1 MAVFNVAG
9 YLIEE
14 RHRWPVI
21 TASPRGQHSSW
32 PRCLTPLTTR
42 PWRRS
47 VDANRNGCTSQGKQF
62 VVSVSTSAGQWLG
75 AVSLHTNLSRGV
87 FVAAFLG
94 SLLRHRVLGVD
105 QEPRSR
111 YEVVETALL
120 VGQDA
125 RLVPLVTVL
134 PADERYR
141 GYDDA
146 RVLTGTYGHLRV
158 LTGTYEYLRA
168 LTGTYGYL
176 RVLTGTY
183 EYLRALTGTYR
194 YLRVLTGTYGY
205 LRVLTGTYGYL
216 RVLTGT
222 YGYLRV
228 LTGAIPAAGIPRQL
242 RGSWFTI

>member
-1 MAVFNVAG
+1 MACNYCFPTRTTFIMAKVSHALN
-9 YLIEE
+9 
-14 RHRWPVI
+14 
-21 TASPRGQHSSW
+21 HSAMDVN
-32 PRCLTPLTTR
+32 C
-42 PWRRS
+42 
-47 VDANRNGCTSQGKQF
+47 NGCTSQGKQF
-62 VVSVSTSAGQWLG
+62 VVPVSTSAGQRLG

-105 QEPRSR
+105 QEPRGR

-141 GYDDA
+141 GYDDS
-146 RVLTGTYGHLRV
+146 RVLTS
-158 LTGTYEYLRA
+158 
-168 LTGTYGYL
+168 
-176 RVLTGTY
+176 
-183 EYLRALTGTYR
+183 
-194 YLRVLTGTYGY
+194 TYGY

-222 YGYLRV
+222 YLYLRV
-228 LTGAIPAAGIPRQL
+228 LTDTHEHL
-242 RGSWFTI
+242 RVLTGTNGYLWVPTGTYRYLRVLFCLLATWVAYGDSSGVPGLWFECPIDDNTVWGVS